1 MEAKARYNPPCA
13 FKVQNALSTVVTIL
27 GSMLLFAVAA
37 NKSLSVP
44 QYAAFNTS
52 FGMVSGAIL
61 ELTSVAAM
69 ISALRPIM
77 DLAEPILKA
86 KPEVCEER
94 QIVKKVKGSIE
105 LNNISFR
112 YTDSFSIGCCALSG
126 NIPGNGSSSSPN
138 GCSRNHGFR

>member
-1 MEAKARYNPPCA
+1 
-13 FKVQNALSTVVTIL
+13 
-27 GSMLLFAVAA
+27 MLLFAVAA

-86 KPEVCEER
+86 KPEVCEE
-94 QIVKKVKGSIE
+94 SH
-105 LNNISFR
+105 LDN
-112 YTDSFSIGCCALSG
+112 
-126 NIPGNGSSSSPN
+126 
-138 GCSRNHGFR
+138 